1 MMIPA
6 VTTLN
11 LRNFVMNEDVTNSP
25 KDWEDFWYSPEK
37 YGSWDSM
44 FEESIASLSKRKL
57 KLLSEIEEINL
68 QIEHLRQQKENIHR
82 VT

>member
-6 VTTLN
+6 VTNLN
-11 LRNFVMNEDVTNSP
+11 LRNFVMIEDVTNSP

-68 QIEHLRQQKENIHR
+68 QIEHLRQQKESIHK

>member
-1 MMIPA
+1 MI
-6 VTTLN
+6 
-11 LRNFVMNEDVTNSP
+11 EDVTNSP

-68 QIEHLRQQKENIHR
+68 QIEHLRQQKESIHK

>member
-6 VTTLN
+6 VTNLN
-11 LRNFVMNEDVTNSP
+11 LRNFLMIEDVTNSP

-68 QIEHLRQQKENIHR
+68 QIEHLRQQKESIHK

>member
-1 MMIPA
+1 
-6 VTTLN
+6 
-11 LRNFVMNEDVTNSP
+11 MNEDVTNSP

-44 FEESIASLSKRKL
+44 FEESIVSLSKRKL

-68 QIEHLRQQKENIHR
+68 QIEHLRQQKENIHK